1 MTVMAHGRYMEVAAK
16 AAKAVKVAKVV
27 RADKAARQTATH
39 VITTKDLLTMQTS
52 SPMHPLSSTTV

>member
-1 MTVMAHGRYMEVAAK
+1 MEVAAK
-16 AAKAVKVAKVV
+16 AVKAVKVAKVV